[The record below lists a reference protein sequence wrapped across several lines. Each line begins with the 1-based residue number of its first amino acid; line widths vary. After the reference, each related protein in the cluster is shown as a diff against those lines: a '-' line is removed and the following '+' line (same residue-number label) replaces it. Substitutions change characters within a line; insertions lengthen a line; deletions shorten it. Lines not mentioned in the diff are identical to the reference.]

1 MAHHVVWGCYIAAV
15 LVAQASGASLVGGVD
30 RPYYGLQAPSPSEC
44 SATGPRI
51 NCGEL
56 RGEGC
61 FVSYVCT
68 AACRQ

>member
-56 RGEGC
+56 CREVC